1 MTVTESLAEG
11 RRPQPHRLW
20 VLEGQR
26 GKQRRKRGKGKEEKT
41 DCKKEREEEEGMRE
55 EDKSQRP
62 GVRGVLSS
70 GTSLP
75 R

>member
-11 RRPQPHRLW
+11 RRLQPHRLW

-26 GKQRRKRGKGKEEKT
+26 RKRGKGEEEKA
-41 DCKKEREEEEGMRE
+41 DCKKEREEEEGVGE

-62 GVRGVLSS
+62 AVRGALSS